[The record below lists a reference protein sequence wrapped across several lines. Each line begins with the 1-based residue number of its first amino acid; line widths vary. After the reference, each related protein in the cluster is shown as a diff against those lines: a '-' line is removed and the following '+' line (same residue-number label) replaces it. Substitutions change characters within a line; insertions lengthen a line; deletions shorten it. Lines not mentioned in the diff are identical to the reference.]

1 MPVTQQ
7 AVFNPFPRTAAARG
21 KVAPTKFA
29 HVVYLTSSY
38 EAMLD
43 WYQRVFEA
51 EPVFRSPDISF
62 LTYDDEHHRI
72 ALIRAPGLA
81 AQTPGVAGVHHV
93 AYTFANLEALLA
105 TYERLKAHGI
115 LPFWP
120 INHGPTISLY
130 YRDPDG
136 NRMEFQVGVLRQRR
150 RERRL
155 LLHRRLRAEPD
166 RRGVRSRGPAAPSAR
181 RRIGA
186 AAEAPAGGAGVADPL
201 NAANRVYSPA
211 APLYSRT

>member
-1 MPVTQQ
+1 MPATQQ
-7 AVFNPFPRTAAARG
+7 AVSTPFPRTAAARG

-43 WYQRVFEA
+43 WYQTVFEA

-105 TYERLKAHGI
+105 TYERLKAKGI

-136 NRMEFQVGVLRQRR
+136 NRMEFQVECFDSVAESAGYFFTDDFAQNPIGV
-150 RERRL
+150 EFDPEDL
-155 LLHRRLRAEPD
+155 LRRLRAGESERSLK
-166 RRGVRSRGPAAPSAR
+166 RR
-181 RRIGA
+181 
-186 AAEAPAGGAGVADPL
+186 PAGPT
-201 NAANRVYSPA
+201 SPI
-211 APLYSRT
+211 R